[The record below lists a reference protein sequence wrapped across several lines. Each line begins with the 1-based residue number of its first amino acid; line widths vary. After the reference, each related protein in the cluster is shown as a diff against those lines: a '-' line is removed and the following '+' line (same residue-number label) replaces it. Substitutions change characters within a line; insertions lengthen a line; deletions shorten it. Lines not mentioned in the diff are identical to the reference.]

1 MTFQARLINNIV
13 GAIQALV
20 QDSIELHAARQA
32 TREKDVILEL
42 EGRIEGD
49 KDLLRASLEQLAN
62 QTTWSNH

>member
-20 QDSIELHAARQA
+20 QDSIELHA
-32 TREKDVILEL
+32 KDVILEL